1 MFGLV
6 VPDKTTKVTRVSA
19 HLKSVMRA
27 KSFSGFNIIRV
38 HDQNNFLGFGIIPVT
53 QDEPF

>member
-38 HDQNNFLGFGIIPVT
+38 HDQNNFLGFGIIPMT